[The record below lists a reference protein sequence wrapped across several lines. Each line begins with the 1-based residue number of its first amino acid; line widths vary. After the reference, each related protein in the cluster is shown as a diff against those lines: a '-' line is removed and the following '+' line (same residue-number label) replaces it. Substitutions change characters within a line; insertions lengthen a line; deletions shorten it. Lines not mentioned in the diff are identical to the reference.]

1 MPLFPKTPDFFQY
14 FGNLTKI
21 IEEVGKIIVDIK
33 LNSSLKTAKKIRQ
46 LELKADKICHQLYTL
61 ANTTFLPPFDREDI
75 YLLARSLDNIIDLTE
90 DLVFAIVNY
99 KLKKEEK
106 EFKKFRELIGQIAKK
121 LTTLI
126 SLLQHREKYIQK
138 MRQII
143 SEINTLENQGDDL
156 MRKGL
161 TILFND
167 NKDVVAII
175 KNKELLETA
184 EAILDEAENC
194 AFVVEEI
201 IVKNF

>member
-1 MPLFPKTPDFFQY
+1 MSLFPKKPNFFQY
-14 FGNLTKI
+14 FDNLTKI
-21 IEEVGKIIVDIK
+21 IDQVGKIVVNVKPYSSSNIV
-33 LNSSLKTAKKIRQ
+33 KKIRQ
-46 LELKADKICHQLYTL
+46 LELKADKTCHQLYTL

-75 YLLARSLDNIIDLTE
+75 YLLARSLDNLVDLAE
-90 DLVFAIVNY
+90 DLVFGIINY

-106 EFKKFRELIGQIAKK
+106 EFKKFRELIGQTAKK

-156 MRKGL
+156 IRKGL
-161 TILFND
+161 TILFNN
-167 NKDVVAII
+167 NKDAVAII